1 MQTLKQLGLL
11 FKHMRNS
18 KQGVNSLLTDV
29 DAEAVWAPIQADV
42 NSLQIDTVSFA
53 VGALLQAPVNSLLRQ
68 MQTRKQLGLLFMEM
82 GTIKQ
87 VGFLYRQM

>member
-1 MQTLKQLGLL
+1 
-11 FKHMRNS
+11 
-18 KQGVNSLLTDV
+18 VNSLQTDA
-29 DAEAVWAPIQADV
+29 DAEEVGAPILADV

-53 VGALLQAPVNSLLRQ
+53 VGALLQAPVNSLQRQ

-87 VGFLYRQM
+87 VGFRYRQI